1 MSEIG
6 LYNIIKFHGSVMAW
20 KDIYNVYI
28 PYIAPKD
35 IGWDVVLRLLRD
47 RPVIEYEY
55 INICRAVARRYNST
69 YWSREADDIIA
80 CPFFGYAR
88 VVDGLVRFDVVFCPA
103 NEWGARNSAAR
114 KLERYKEY
122 RDTVL
127 DKVVNEL
134 LSPEQAEVK
143 ILAFQ
148 TKLVT
153 ERKDIFYVSNSND

>member
-6 LYNIIKFHGSVMAW
+6 LYNTIKFHGSVMAW

-80 CPFFGYAR
+80 RPFFGYAR
-88 VVDGLVRFDVVFCPA
+88 VVDGLVRFDVVFAPK
-103 NEWGARNSAAR
+103 NEWGARRSAAS
-114 KLERYKEY
+114 KITRYREY
-122 RDTVL
+122 RD
-127 DKVVNEL
+127 KVIEKVANGKL
-134 LSPEQAEVK
+134 LPEQAEAMV
-143 ILAFQ
+143 LAFQ
-148 TKLVT
+148 SKLVT
-153 ERKDIFYVSNSND
+153 ERKDIFYARNSDD